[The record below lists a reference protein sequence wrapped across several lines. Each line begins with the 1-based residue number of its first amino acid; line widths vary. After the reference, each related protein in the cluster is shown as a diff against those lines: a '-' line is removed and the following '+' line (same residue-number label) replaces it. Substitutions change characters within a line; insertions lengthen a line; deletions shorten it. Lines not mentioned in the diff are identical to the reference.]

1 MSTAEKLDVKEL
13 KVGDKAPDFDLAING
28 GGRVKLAD
36 LKGKKVVLYFYPK
49 DDTPGCTLEA
59 KDFSIQHRNFLAADT
74 QVIGVSRDSLAS
86 HEKFIAK
93 HGLSIT
99 LVADHQ
105 ESVCQAFGVLKEK
118 NLYGR
123 KFIGIERSTFLVD
136 AKGAVR
142 RVWRNVKV
150 PGHVQEVLA
159 AARQKAS

>member
-1 MSTAEKLDVKEL
+1 MTQHVELGPLTGAVLQLELSTTRGVARLSNFLGHQWVI
-13 KVGDKAPDFDLAING
+13 F
-28 GGRVKLAD
+28 
-36 LKGKKVVLYFYPK
+36 FYPK
-49 DDTPGCTLEA
+49 DDTPGCTVEA
-59 KDFSIQHRNFLAADT
+59 KDFSAQHRNFLSADT

-93 HGLSIT
+93 HDLSIT
-99 LVADHQ
+99 LVSDQQ

-123 KFIGIERSTFLVD
+123 KFIGIERTTFLVD

-159 AARQKAS
+159 AARQKAP